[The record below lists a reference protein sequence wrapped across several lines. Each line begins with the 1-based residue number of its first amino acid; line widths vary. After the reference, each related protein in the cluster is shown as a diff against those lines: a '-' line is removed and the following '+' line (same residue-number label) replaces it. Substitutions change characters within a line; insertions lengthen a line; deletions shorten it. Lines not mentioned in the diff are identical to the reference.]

1 MFDWNQKKERERLR
15 REIEQSRA
23 SEDALRER
31 LAREEQ
37 ESAALRVDLERL
49 RDERH
54 FFTEMFSSL
63 DLFNH
68 SLQEVDGGISRIAHD
83 MVHRRESAMEVA
95 RESGDNRQAF
105 EKIAGDLRSMFQRI
119 SDASSSVASLHA
131 QASQIGGIVQLIKE
145 IADQTNLLALNA
157 AIEAA
162 RAGEHGRGFAV
173 VADEVRKLAER
184 TAKATTEIADL
195 VGQIQEDT
203 SQTKGLMEQSA
214 EDARTLSHDSDAATQ
229 GMRRL
234 FELSGDLETSISTAT
249 VISHAELANL
259 QEIGLKFAVYQVF
272 MGKAQL
278 DPDDLLDHTTCRLG
292 QWYYD
297 GDGKERFSR
306 LPGYREM
313 EDPHKAVH
321 QNAAQAV
328 RLYQAGDMPGA
339 LAALAAMESANL
351 TVMSHMRRMLE
362 ADGAG

>member
-1 MFDWNQKKERERLR
+1 M
-15 REIEQSRA
+15 
-23 SEDALRER
+23 
-31 LAREEQ
+31 
-37 ESAALRVDLERL
+37 
-49 RDERH
+49 
-54 FFTEMFSSL
+54 
-63 DLFNH
+63 
-68 SLQEVDGGISRIAHD
+68 
-83 MVHRRESAMEVA
+83 
-95 RESGDNRQAF
+95 
-105 EKIAGDLRSMFQRI
+105 
-119 SDASSSVASLHA
+119 
-131 QASQIGGIVQLIKE
+131 
-145 IADQTNLLALNA
+145 
-157 AIEAA
+157 
-162 RAGEHGRGFAV
+162 
-173 VADEVRKLAER
+173 
-184 TAKATTEIADL
+184 
-195 VGQIQEDT
+195 
-203 SQTKGLMEQSA
+203 
-214 EDARTLSHDSDAATQ
+214 
-229 GMRRL
+229 
-234 FELSGDLETSISTAT
+234 
-249 VISHAELANL
+249 ISHAELANL